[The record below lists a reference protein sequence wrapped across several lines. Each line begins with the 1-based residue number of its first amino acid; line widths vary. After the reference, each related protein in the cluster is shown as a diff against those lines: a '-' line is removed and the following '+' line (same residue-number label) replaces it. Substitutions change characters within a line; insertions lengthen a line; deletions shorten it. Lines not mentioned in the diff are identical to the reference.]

1 MGVSIACHHTIT
13 IASKVNSPDATVI
26 AGHDKLTRRIT
37 VKLAIEVE
45 VFRNFPAPIWRG
57 RYCGIPSGWPQVA
70 TIFPTNTLCT
80 KSTFPEKISPAKAQR
95 RKALP
100 RF

>member
-45 VFRNFPAPIWRG
+45 VLEIFLRLSGEDVTAGFLADGLKWRRSFPR
-57 RYCGIPSGWPQVA
+57 
-70 TIFPTNTLCT
+70 T
-80 KSTFPEKISPAKAQR
+80 
-95 RKALP
+95 
-100 RF
+100 

>member
-37 VKLAIEVE
+37 VKLEIEVE
-45 VFRNFPAPIWRG
+45 VLEFFLRLSG
-57 RYCGIPSGWPQVA
+57 EDVTGIPSGWPQVA
-70 TIFPTNTLCT
+70 TIFPTNINIL
-80 KSTFPEKISPAKAQR
+80 AK
-95 RKALP
+95 LHD
-100 RF
+100 

>member
-37 VKLAIEVE
+37 VKLEIEVE
-45 VFRNFPAPIWRG
+45 V
-57 RYCGIPSGWPQVA
+57 
-70 TIFPTNTLCT
+70 
-80 KSTFPEKISPAKAQR
+80 
-95 RKALP
+95 
-100 RF
+100 